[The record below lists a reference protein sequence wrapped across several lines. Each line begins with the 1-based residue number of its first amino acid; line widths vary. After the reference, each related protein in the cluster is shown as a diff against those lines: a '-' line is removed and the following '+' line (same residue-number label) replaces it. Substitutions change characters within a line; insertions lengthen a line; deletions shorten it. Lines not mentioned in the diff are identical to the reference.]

1 MTGKD
6 QGQNK
11 VIISVLSVFPAI
23 ITLPSESI
31 DFVAE
36 AEWTIKKKSISN
48 VLKVLHSHHWA
59 VPGVF
64 SDRSTG
70 MAALTLASKK
80 II

>member
-36 AEWTIKKKSISN
+36 AE
-48 VLKVLHSHHWA
+48 
-59 VPGVF
+59 
-64 SDRSTG
+64 
-70 MAALTLASKK
+70 
-80 II
+80 